1 MAGKRKRGEGTVRL
15 WKDGRWEGRVV
26 VGYDEADNPKTKN
39 VLAKTKKECEEKLGQ
54 LKEQCGNHRPTQVRP
69 DMPFGAWLDYWY
81 QNFSKPRLRPTT
93 QLGYEGWIYNHL
105 ISGLGSIQLNRLTQ
119 ADLQQFFRTMKER
132 GRKNNAEKRGKG
144 MADRSVR
151 SCHAVCQMA
160 LDRAVEA
167 KLIHGNPAAGCRL
180 PPIKGR
186 EMQVLTQE
194 EMRRFLIQAKAEG
207 MYELFLLDLTTGM
220 RRGELLALRW
230 DDLDF
235 ATGKLRIDKQFCPV
249 GGKLIVSEPKTKAAN
264 RAIILPPAML
274 EVLAEYKKGIF
285 SDLMFPS
292 RIKPDQPIDPGY
304 VRKRLQVI
312 LKRAG
317 CKSVRFHDLRH
328 TFATM
333 SLENEM
339 DVKTLSAIIG
349 HVSSATN
356 LNTYTHITDEMRRK
370 AAISIDQGIAGV
382 EAAAAGKEE
391 KAACPEP
398 EFTPVQ
404 PARRRPGTGYLKQIK
419 ENLWEGRYSPIWP
432 DGKKHSRNVY
442 GHTEK
447 ECEEKLKELILQMK
461 TEIAAL
467 RSGASTEYSDGVSP
481 KKKAIAAYLRAYL
494 EVTNKAKIARE
505 LNMDRTTVQKYYDEV
520 WAELRGEES
529 LVLQT

>member
-1 MAGKRKRGEGTVRL
+1 M
-15 WKDGRWEGRVV
+15 V
-26 VGYDEADNPKTKN
+26 VGYDEAGNPKTKN
-39 VLAKTKKECEEKLGQ
+39 VLAKTKKECVEKLEQ

-382 EAAAAGKEE
+382 
-391 KAACPEP
+391 
-398 EFTPVQ
+398 
-404 PARRRPGTGYLKQIK
+404 
-419 ENLWEGRYSPIWP
+419 
-432 DGKKHSRNVY
+432 
-442 GHTEK
+442 
-447 ECEEKLKELILQMK
+447 
-461 TEIAAL
+461 
-467 RSGASTEYSDGVSP
+467 
-481 KKKAIAAYLRAYL
+481 
-494 EVTNKAKIARE
+494 
-505 LNMDRTTVQKYYDEV
+505 
-520 WAELRGEES
+520 
-529 LVLQT
+529 

>member
-15 WKDGRWEGRVV
+15 RKDGRWEDRVV
-26 VGYDEADNPKTKN
+26 VGYDEAGNPKTKN
-39 VLAKTKKECEEKLGQ
+39 VLAKTKKECVEKLEQ

-207 MYELFLLDLTTGM
+207 MYKLFLLDLTTGM

-432 DGKKHSRNVY
+432 DGKKHSRNEY
-442 GHTEK
+442 AKTRE
-447 ECEEKLKELILQMK
+447 ECEALLPGLIEQMK
-461 TEIAAL
+461 AEIKAIKESRNLDAIP
-467 RSGASTEYSDGVSP
+467 DGISE
-481 KKKAIAAYLRAYL
+481 KKKAIAAYMREHP
-494 EVTNKAKIARE
+494 EVTSKSAIAKAVGT
-505 LNMDRTTVQKYYDEV
+505 DRNTVRKYYDEIRS
-520 WAELRGEES
+520 ELG
-529 LVLQT
+529 LK

>member
-1 MAGKRKRGEGTVRL
+1 M
-15 WKDGRWEGRVV
+15 
-26 VGYDEADNPKTKN
+26 
-39 VLAKTKKECEEKLGQ
+39 
-54 LKEQCGNHRPTQVRP
+54 
-69 DMPFGAWLDYWY
+69 
-81 QNFSKPRLRPTT
+81 
-93 QLGYEGWIYNHL
+93 
-105 ISGLGSIQLNRLTQ
+105 
-119 ADLQQFFRTMKER
+119 
-132 GRKNNAEKRGKG
+132 
-144 MADRSVR
+144 
-151 SCHAVCQMA
+151 
-160 LDRAVEA
+160 
-167 KLIHGNPAAGCRL
+167 
-180 PPIKGR
+180 
-186 EMQVLTQE
+186 
-194 EMRRFLIQAKAEG
+194 
-207 MYELFLLDLTTGM
+207 
-220 RRGELLALRW
+220 
-230 DDLDF
+230 
-235 ATGKLRIDKQFCPV
+235 
-249 GGKLIVSEPKTKAAN
+249 
-264 RAIILPPAML
+264 
-274 EVLAEYKKGIF
+274 
-285 SDLMFPS
+285 
-292 RIKPDQPIDPGY
+292 
-304 VRKRLQVI
+304 RKRLQVI

-382 EAAAAGKEE
+382 EAAAAGKGE
-391 KAACPEP
+391 KAACPEL
-398 EFTPVQ
+398 TPVQ

-442 GHTEK
+442 GHTEE